1 MLGWPKVS
9 WGLSVFIRKMGLI
22 SPHVNDVT
30 DMEALVQRL
39 IHGGYPQNAAL
50 SRDLEQSFL
59 KIHMLS
65 EDKSLGP

>member
-1 MLGWPKVS
+1 
-9 WGLSVFIRKMGLI
+9 MGLI